1 MPAPYRHVSAT
12 ETVET
17 QTRRGRLR
25 LEIAPR
31 HVQLEI
37 EGIFQLV
44 VHENFLTLVDL
55 QPEPAEDAS
64 WWARRKRRRKPK
76 KRSVRLD
83 EGQLLVARSFQTEEL
98 SLWFEERP
106 GIYRRLLGIEP
117 VFLLDAPAL
126 QAWKDLERLGK
137 RLAMALSA
145 FAREARSVT
154 EFGRGHHRIILVDYD
169 QHSEVCARP
178 VFRERQ
184 RPVFR
189 AYRDGTVVNL
199 KGKGQRGSCVSRYS
213 VTLGGDRIRFDQ
225 VDGERAAELH
235 LPWISPEDREELA
248 QRLRM
253 LIDGAGARDR
263 AATEAEA
270 EAEAEGPSYL
280 GELAQPVPGSG

>member
-1 MPAPYRHVSAT
+1 MPGPYRHVSAT
-12 ETVET
+12 ETVEAL
-17 QTRRGRLR
+17 TRRGRLR

-37 EGIFQLV
+37 EGVFQLV
-44 VHENFLTLVDL
+44 VHENFLTWVDL
-55 QPEPAEDAS
+55 QPEPPEDGS
-64 WWARRKRRRKPK
+64 WWMRRKRRKPK
-76 KRSVRLD
+76 KRSLRLD

-106 GIYRRLLGIEP
+106 GIYRRLFGIEP
-117 VFLLDAPAL
+117 VYLLDAPAL
-126 QAWKDLERLGK
+126 QAWKDLERLSK
-137 RLAMALSA
+137 RLAVALGA
-145 FAREARSVT
+145 FAREARAVT

-169 QHSEVCARP
+169 RHSEVCARP

-199 KGKGQRGSCVSRYS
+199 KGKGQRGTCVSRYS

-225 VDGERAAELH
+225 LDGERAAELH

-253 LIDGAGARDR
+253 LVDGAGARDR
-263 AATEAEA
+263 AATESDAKQA
-270 EAEAEGPSYL
+270 PSYL
-280 GELAQPVPGSG
+280 AELAQPVPGNG